1 MKLMMV
7 ERFIYRHLKSRSSC
21 LKNRE
26 IVKLKKKEMHS
37 SSLIGSCAFLYNK
50 NTL

>member
-1 MKLMMV
+1 MMV

-26 IVKLKKKEMHS
+26 IVKLKKKD
-37 SSLIGSCAFLYNK
+37 AQFLAYRE
-50 NTL
+50 LCIFGLRAMGAL

>member
-1 MKLMMV
+1 MMV

-26 IVKLKKKEMHS
+26 IVKLKKKEMHR
-37 SSLIGSCAFLYNK
+37 ADVDK
-50 NTL
+50 